1 LVNSGQVI
9 GEAASLGSAGLWALS
24 TVAIKGVTGRLSASY
39 IMAIRTGIA
48 ALLILAVALVVGLGQ
63 NSLDL
68 PFWTVVLLVASA
80 PTAAGGDLC
89 FVRALA
95 LADVSRVFTLT
106 TSLYILFSVA
116 GGLLFLGEDLSWLL
130 PLGAVAIVFG
140 SRLVLQD
147 TRVEPAPLGEA
158 AVLTKQATGLGVLG
172 LSVVAGLLWA
182 SGLLVLSEALEDAEP
197 VAALT
202 LRLPIMAVAMIA
214 LAGVQGHYGR
224 FGFAP
229 DNLRVLALSGA
240 LTLCSMLCF
249 LLAADRA
256 EAGIVA
262 VLTSTSPIFAAAL
275 AWLVLKEQITR
286 RVLVGTAACMLGVWL
301 SVA

>member
-1 LVNSGQVI
+1 VI

-24 TVAIKGVTGRLSASY
+24 TIAIKSVTGRLSASY
-39 IMAIRTGIA
+39 IMAVRTGIA
-48 ALLILAVALVVGLGQ
+48 ALLILALALVAGFGPDA
-63 NSLDL
+63 LDI
-68 PFWTVVLLVASA
+68 PFWTAVLLVASA
-80 PTAAGGDLC
+80 PMAAGGDLC

-95 LADVSRVFTLT
+95 LADVARVFTLT

-116 GGLLFLGEDLSWLL
+116 GGVLFLGEDLSWLL
-130 PLGAVAIVFG
+130 PLGAVAILFG

-147 TRVEPAPLGEA
+147 TPVEPAPMA
-158 AVLTKQATGLGVLG
+158 HSAVLTKQATGVGVVGLG
-172 LSVVAGLLWA
+172 VVAGLLWA
-182 SGLLVLSEALEDAEP
+182 SGLLVLSEALKDAEP

-202 LRLPIMAVAMIA
+202 LRLPVMALAMIT
-214 LAGVQGHYGR
+214 LAGVQGHFAQ

-229 DNLRVLALSGA
+229 HNLRVLVLSGA
-240 LTLCSMLCF
+240 LALCSMLCF

-275 AWLVLKEQITR
+275 AWLVLKEQISR
-286 RVLVGTAACMLGVWL
+286 RVLIGTVVCMLGIWL

>member
-1 LVNSGQVI
+1 VI

-24 TVAIKGVTGRLSASY
+24 TIAIKSVTGRLSASY
-39 IMAIRTGIA
+39 IMAVRTGIA
-48 ALLILAVALVVGLGQ
+48 ALLILALALAGGFGRDA
-63 NSLDL
+63 LDL
-68 PFWTVVLLVASA
+68 PFWTAVLLVASA
-80 PTAAGGDLC
+80 PMAAGGDLC

-95 LADVSRVFTLT
+95 LADVARVFTLT

-116 GGLLFLGEDLSWLL
+116 GRVLFLGDGLSWLL
-130 PLGAVAIVFG
+130 PLGAVAILFG

-147 TRVEPAPLGEA
+147 APVEAEPMGHT
-158 AVLTKQATGLGVLG
+158 AVLTKQATGVGVVG
-172 LSVVAGLLWA
+172 LSVLAGLLWA
-182 SGLLVLSEALEDAEP
+182 AGLLVLSEALKEAEP

-202 LRLPIMAVAMIA
+202 LRLPVMAVAMIA
-214 LAGVQGHYGR
+214 LAAVQGDFVR

-229 DNLRVLALSGA
+229 DNLRVLALSGGLA
-240 LTLCSMLCF
+240 LCSMLCF

-275 AWLVLKEQITR
+275 AWLVLQEQITR
-286 RVLVGTAACMLGVWL
+286 RVLIGTAVCMLGIWL

>member
-1 LVNSGQVI
+1 VI

-24 TVAIKGVTGRLSASY
+24 TIAIKSVTGRLSASY
-39 IMAIRTGIA
+39 IMAVRTGIA
-48 ALLILAVALVVGLGQ
+48 ALLILALALVAGFGPDA
-63 NSLDL
+63 LDI
-68 PFWTVVLLVASA
+68 PFWTAVLLVASA
-80 PTAAGGDLC
+80 PMAAGGDLC

-95 LADVSRVFTLT
+95 LADVARVFTLT

-116 GGLLFLGEDLSWLL
+116 GGVLFLGEDLSWLL
-130 PLGAVAIVFG
+130 PLGAVAILFG

-147 TRVEPAPLGEA
+147 TPVEPAPMA
-158 AVLTKQATGLGVLG
+158 HSAVLTKQATGVGVVGLG
-172 LSVVAGLLWA
+172 VVAGLLWA
-182 SGLLVLSEALEDAEP
+182 SGLLVLSEALKDAEP

-202 LRLPIMAVAMIA
+202 LRLPVMALAMIT
-214 LAGVQGHYGR
+214 LAGVQGHFAQ

-229 DNLRVLALSGA
+229 HNLRVLVLSGA
-240 LTLCSMLCF
+240 LALCSMLCF

-286 RVLVGTAACMLGVWL
+286 RVLIGTVVCMLGIWL

>member
-1 LVNSGQVI
+1 VI

-24 TVAIKGVTGRLSASY
+24 TIAIKGVTGRLSASY
-39 IMAIRTGIA
+39 IMAVRTGIA
-48 ALLILAVALVVGLGQ
+48 ALLILALALVAGFGRDT
-63 NSLDL
+63 LDI
-68 PFWTVVLLVASA
+68 PFWTALLLVASA
-80 PTAAGGDLC
+80 PMAAGGDLC

-95 LADVSRVFTLT
+95 LADVARVFTLT

-116 GGLLFLGEDLSWLL
+116 GGVLFLGEDLSWLL
-130 PLGAVAIVFG
+130 PLGAIAILFG

-147 TRVEPAPLGEA
+147 TPVEPAPMA
-158 AVLTKQATGLGVLG
+158 QATVLTKQATGVGVVG

-182 SGLLVLSEALEDAEP
+182 SGLLVLSEALKDAEP

-202 LRLPIMAVAMIA
+202 LRLPVMALAMIA
-214 LAGVQGHYGR
+214 LAGVQGHFAQ

-229 DNLRVLALSGA
+229 HNLRVLMLSGA
-240 LTLCSMLCF
+240 LALCSMLCF

-286 RVLVGTAACMLGVWL
+286 RVLIGTAVCMLGIWL